1 MIERGPSIP
10 SLSSSR
16 TALQTRISGNARAG
30 LPPWTAN
37 VEIVHVTPDVI
48 TILQRRVAC
57 PLAAVG
63 QRPQQGPA
71 RPCSMMLGEGTLAE

>member
-16 TALQTRISGNARAG
+16 TALQTRISGTARAD

-37 VEIVHVTPDVI
+37 VKIVHVTPDVI
-48 TILQRRVAC
+48 TIIQRRVAC

-63 QRPQQGPA
+63 QRPQQGAA
-71 RPCSMMLGEGTLAE
+71 RPCSMMLGEGAVAE